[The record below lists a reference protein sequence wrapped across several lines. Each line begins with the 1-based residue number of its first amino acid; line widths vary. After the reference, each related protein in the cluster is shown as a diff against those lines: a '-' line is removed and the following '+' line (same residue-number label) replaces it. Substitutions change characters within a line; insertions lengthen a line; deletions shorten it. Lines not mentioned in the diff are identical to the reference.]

1 MKIAIVGATGMA
13 GSAIYQEALRRGHD
27 VTAIG
32 RSAAKARET
41 LGPGVQVL
49 EKDAFAL
56 TREELGRFD
65 VIVNAYATAP
75 ALAHLHVDLA
85 ARLVALL
92 RGTDKPRLVFILGAG
107 SLLAG
112 ADKHLF
118 VEDIKHFPGSD
129 AWINIPVQQLKQL
142 KFLREVE
149 NVDWTGISPSAM
161 FEAGPDKGH
170 KLGGDELLVSGDGR
184 SHVTSGT
191 MAVAVLDE
199 IEKPAHV
206 RRRFTVAD
214 L

>member
-1 MKIAIVGATGMA
+1 MKIAVIGATGMA
-13 GSAIYQEALRRGHD
+13 GSAIYKEALQRGHD

-32 RSAAKARET
+32 RSAAKAREK
-41 LGPGVQVL
+41 LGAGARVL

-56 TREELGRFD
+56 TREELAVFD
-65 VIVNAYATAP
+65 VIVNSYATAP
-75 ALAHLHVDLA
+75 DLAHLHVDLA

-112 ADKHLF
+112 PDKHLF
-118 VEDIKHFPGSD
+118 VEDIKHIPGSD
-129 AWINIPVQQLKQL
+129 AWFNIPVQQLKQL

-149 NVDWTGISPSAM
+149 NVNWTGISPSAR
-161 FEAGPDKGH
+161 FEPGSDKGH
-170 KLGGDELLVSGDGR
+170 KLGGDELLVSGDGQ

-191 MAVAVLDE
+191 MAVAVLNE
-199 IEKPAHV
+199 IENPAYV
-206 RRRFTVAD
+206 RQRFTVAD